1 MAALPQLEVEDV
13 NFDFEGQDINM
24 MSEILS
30 SPQKIIITTETTEK
44 PLDFTGRKR
53 KKKTKEEIDISDIMQ
68 ENQLMANPE
77 PQFMAGP
84 PPMRLPVAPPM
95 GQPMQAAPMMGQ
107 PMAPSQFG

>member
-1 MAALPQLEVEDV
+1 MATLPQLEVEDV

-84 PPMRLPVAPPM
+84 PPMQLPLYPPK
-95 GQPMQAAPMMGQ
+95 PTQAAPMMGQ
-107 PMAPSQFG
+107 PMAPPEFGQY